1 MAKINKKAEYLKNE
15 LRSYNSMK
23 EWIEN
28 DSYVFDD
35 RISYYDKKIKE
46 IDIELSAGNA
56 KGIEYGYTPTTGVKE
71 PLLTLLAEQEKYIK
85 RRDEL
90 VDLKQEDVYGFKER
104 VKFVEDCLNKLDEAW
119 KRSFVIDIYCN
130 GKTVDE
136 IEKIYNYSRA
146 QLFRFKDMFIYLMV

>member
-1 MAKINKKAEYLKNE
+1 MTKINEKAEYLKNE
-15 LRSYNSMK
+15 LRNYNTMK
-23 EWIEN
+23 KWVEN
-28 DSYVFDD
+28 DGYVFDD

-90 VDLKQEDVYGFKER
+90 VNLKKEDAYGFKAR

-119 KRSFVIDIYCN
+119 QKTLIEEHYCKRKDIS
-130 GKTVDE
+130 E
-136 IEKIYNYSRA
+136 LLLLIPRSRS
-146 QLFRFKDMFIYLMV
+146 QLFDDRENLILKMI